1 MIFKPY
7 PKQNAGTHK
16 WVGKG
21 KWCETKVAGK
31 ILVLLRAAEME
42 QPMEGCFLSR
52 DIYEIVCTDG
62 FFFFCFP
69 LLLVCKILLCYK
81 IPMIYIIQS
90 ETVLTTN
97 S

>member
-62 FFFFCFP
+62 FFFFVSLYSWFVKYCF
-69 LLLVCKILLCYK
+69 VIKYRWYILFNLK
-81 IPMIYIIQS
+81 
-90 ETVLTTN
+90 LF
-97 S
+97 